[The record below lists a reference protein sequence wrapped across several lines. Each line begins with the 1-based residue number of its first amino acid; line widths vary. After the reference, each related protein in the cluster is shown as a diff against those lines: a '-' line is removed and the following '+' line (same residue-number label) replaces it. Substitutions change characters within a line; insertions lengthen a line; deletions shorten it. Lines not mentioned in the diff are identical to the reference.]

1 MTGKPF
7 GKVVPGNAGGGG
19 DRVTAAEHPA
29 HARARSS
36 AAALMV
42 R

>member
-7 GKVVPGNAGGGG
+7 GKVVPGTEGGG

-29 HARARSS
+29 HARASSS